1 MKQILWYGCFPLQY
15 EEQYEEINLVRLV
28 SFNKTVFLRN
38 HWFTTFPTFNWRQF
52 FVTWWKKK
60 AHSSLDELQQPWENQ
75 SVWEYMYVPPG
86 NTWCHW
92 SVSLL
97 EFLVFLY
104 QKWCWYKNPDWEYH
118 SRFHQTKSHHLG
130 PGSLWSWTLQ
140 RTSKNKQRRKTFFV
154 WFMCG
159 ILLAATTETNAGVF
173 LVAEPNCPSLLQSIQ
188 SSQICHTHSNTRKMN
203 IVSYLLS
210 LLACEKQKQRSAF
223 TFILINLKQ
232 KAVCFL
238 LQVYD
243 CFAIRGFPSDCT
255 PTLPN
260 SPSRAN
266 ARAPCS

>member
-75 SVWEYMYVPPG
+75 SAWEYMYVPPG

-154 WFMCG
+154 
-159 ILLAATTETNAGVF
+159 
-173 LVAEPNCPSLLQSIQ
+173 LVYVWNPFSCNHWNQCW
-188 SSQICHTHSNTRKMN
+188 
-203 IVSYLLS
+203 
-210 LLACEKQKQRSAF
+210 
-223 TFILINLKQ
+223 
-232 KAVCFL
+232 CF
-238 LQVYD
+238 
-243 CFAIRGFPSDCT
+243 
-255 PTLPN
+255 
-260 SPSRAN
+260 
-266 ARAPCS
+266 PCSWTELSIPTSIYTIQWNLSHP